1 MQRELP
7 ESANFIRCAERDRS
21 FEGDW
26 PVARFERLI
35 PVLNTDQGKVHAI
48 LKFGERSGIG
58 YLKAELSTDLDMLCQ
73 RCAQPMIQ
81 HVEGS
86 FLFGFIRKEGQM
98 DSLPDDMEPLMVVDE
113 EQSILE
119 LIEDELL
126 LSLPQVNAHA
136 EECSDYLRQQN
147 ERREADKM
155 ASSPFAVLKN
165 LMSDKN

>member
-7 ESANFIRCAERDRS
+7 ETANFIRYAERDRS

-26 PVARFERLI
+26 PVARFERLK
-35 PVLNTDQGKVHAI
+35 PVLNTDQGTVHAI
-48 LKFGERSGIG
+48 LTFGVRSGIA
-58 YLKAELSTDLDMLCQ
+58 YFKAELSADLDMICQ

-86 FLFGFIRKEGQM
+86 FLFGFIRSEEGM
-98 DSLPDDMEPLMVVDE
+98 DSLPDDMEPLMVADE
-113 EQSILE
+113 EQSILD

-136 EECSDYLRQQN
+136 EECSDYLLQQKK
-147 ERREADKM
+147 RLEADKM